1 MADKQRFSMEAQL
14 DEPPAGQVLEDGV
27 FRVENW
33 LPYEFS
39 VIANRVSSTLA
50 RMYKERFKLSVVGW
64 RVLCILNNESPLS
77 AKQVAERTVMNAVN
91 VSRAVA
97 HLDSLG
103 MVKRSTNV
111 QDFRQVMLSPSR
123 KGQAAYRR
131 VLPLAMAIEKELLQG
146 MNDGELR
153 VLREVMGR
161 LSRTAAAR
169 LPESRDWRSLL

>member
-1 MADKQRFSMEAQL
+1 MADKQRFTIEAAL
-14 DEPPAGQVLEDGV
+14 DEPTEGHVLEDGV

-39 VIANRVSSTLA
+39 VVANRVSSTLA

-97 HLDSLG
+97 HLDTLG
-103 MVKRSTNV
+103 MVKRSTNA

-123 KGQAAYRR
+123 KGQAAYRQ
-131 VLPLAMAIEKELLQG
+131 VLPLAMAIERELLQG
-146 MNDGELR
+146 MSNSDLR
-153 VLREVMGR
+153 ILRGVMGR
-161 LSRTAAAR
+161 LSRTAATR